1 MVRWRPGA
9 RERLQAAALER
20 FAEHGFDG
28 TTVAEIAEA
37 AGLTERTF
45 FRHFADK
52 REVIF
57 YGQEEFEKV
66 FVTGLEAAGDGP
78 PMSVVAQALDAAT
91 SFFPEERRPWSRARQ
106 VVIDGDSGLRE
117 RELLKLAA
125 LETAMTAAL
134 RRRGVEA
141 TAAAL
146 AAHSGVAVFRVAFAM
161 WITDGEDRPLAEIL
175 RAVTAE
181 LRSLVAGTGAGPADR
196 QGATG

>member
-45 FRHFADK
+45 FRHFGDK

-57 YGQEEFEKV
+57 AGQDEFERL
-66 FVTGLEAAGDGP
+66 FVTGMENAGDASPMSAVAAALEAAT
-78 PMSVVAQALDAAT
+78 A
-91 SFFPEERRPWSRARQ
+91 FFPDERRTWSRARQ
-106 VVIDGDSGLRE
+106 TVIDRDPGLQE
-117 RELLKLAA
+117 RELLKLASLA
-125 LETAMTAAL
+125 VAMTAAL
-134 RRRGVEA
+134 RSRGVGA

-146 AAHSGVAVFRVAFAM
+146 TAESGVAVFRVAFAT
-161 WITDGEDRPLAEIL
+161 WIRDGEDRSLAVIL
-175 RAVTAE
+175 HEVLAE
-181 LRSLVAGTGAGPADR
+181 LRSLLDDTAV
-196 QGATG
+196 